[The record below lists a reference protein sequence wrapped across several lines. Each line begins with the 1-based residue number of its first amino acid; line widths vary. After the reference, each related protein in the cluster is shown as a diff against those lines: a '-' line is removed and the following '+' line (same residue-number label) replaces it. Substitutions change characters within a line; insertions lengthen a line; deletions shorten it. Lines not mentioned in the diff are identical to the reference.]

1 MYMKNKDFFDYNEE
15 HDINL
20 LIDFNKKM
28 KLFKGLQQAAYGDFK
43 DATGYTIT
51 KFGERRNFN
60 IEIKKRNAVLLSSGV
75 VSGETFVD
83 NNIIIETHK
92 MLDLLLD
99 KMTEG
104 YEPVYINFLDDN
116 VVIVYNLWKLTKR
129 PKTMKKFI
137 KSKGYQGF
145 EIASRQGLYLVDA
158 AIYKDNK
165 LIKKVGEEW
174 KS

>member
-1 MYMKNKDFFDYNEE
+1 MKNKDFFDYNEE

-20 LIDFNKKM
+20 LVDFNKKM
-28 KLFKGLQQAAYGDFK
+28 KLFKGLQQAAYGDYK
-43 DATGYTIT
+43 DATGFTIT
-51 KFGERRNFN
+51 KLGEKRKFN
-60 IEIKKRNAVLLSSGV
+60 IEIKKRNAVLLSSGK
-75 VSGETFVD
+75 VSAETFVD
-83 NNIIIETHK
+83 DNVIIETHK

-99 KMTEG
+99 KIEG
-104 YEPVYINFLDDN
+104 YEPIYINFLQDN
-116 VVIVYNLWKLTKR
+116 VVIIYNLSKLTKR

-165 LIKKVGEEW
+165 LFKKVGEEW

>member
-1 MYMKNKDFFDYNEE
+1 MKDKEYFDTNEE
-15 HDINL
+15 HDLNL
-20 LIDFNKKM
+20 LMDFNNKM
-28 KLFKGLQQAAYGDFK
+28 KLFQGLEQGAYGDYK
-43 DATGYTIT
+43 DATGFTIT
-51 KFGERRNFN
+51 KLGEKRKFN
-60 IEIKKRNAVLLSSGV
+60 IEIKKRNAVLLSSGK
-75 VSGETFVD
+75 VSAETFVD
-83 NNIIIETHK
+83 DNIIIETHK

-99 KMTEG
+99 NMTEG
-104 YEPVYINFLDDN
+104 YEPVYINFLQDN
-116 VVIVYNLWKLTKR
+116 VVIIYNLSKLTKR
-129 PKTMKKFI
+129 PKAMKKFI